1 MRGTFISLKIV
12 VFIPCHCKT
21 IFLHVYFKLTT
32 AFFFLCLGIYL
43 TVVMAI
49 TSISVVVTVVVL
61 NFHYRGPSRKEVPS
75 YLRDLVLQRVN
86 SSCSCFGLRS
96 PKKKKTCTSY
106 DIVQL
111 PTYKVKYGCT
121 LPYINKYI
129 YRSSESSNY
138 RAN

>member
-1 MRGTFISLKIV
+1 M
-12 VFIPCHCKT
+12 
-21 IFLHVYFKLTT
+21 YFNLTRI
-32 AFFFLCLGIYL
+32 FFFLLGIYL

-86 SSCSCFGLRS
+86 SSCSCFCLRS

-111 PTYKVKYGCT
+111 PTYKVNITHVT
-121 LPYINKYI
+121 LIIFLNGMYTVELSD
-129 YRSSESSNY
+129 YRFDFSSETKDTNI
-138 RAN
+138 